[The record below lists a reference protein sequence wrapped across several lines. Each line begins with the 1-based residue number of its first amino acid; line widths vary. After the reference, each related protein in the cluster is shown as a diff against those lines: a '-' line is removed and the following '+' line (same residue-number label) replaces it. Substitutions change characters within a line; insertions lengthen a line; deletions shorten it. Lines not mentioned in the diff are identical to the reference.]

1 MGSGAFYQKENKQKG
16 VYSLSPE
23 LEACWLNMP
32 LVPQSGY
39 GPGRPLLLT
48 TIQEARIG
56 LTFMQRFFLKDTKN
70 E

>member
-16 VYSLSPE
+16 VYSLGPE
-23 LEACWLNMP
+23 LEACRLSMP
-32 LVPQSGY
+32 LVLPSGY

-48 TIQEARIG
+48 TIQEAHIG
-56 LTFMQRFFLKDTKN
+56 SNFSQRYFLKDTKN